1 MSKFTNSEADACII
15 ESIEKEEY
23 GSNITNCVNF
33 IDGDGNSYSAML
45 EGLGADPSKADIKA
59 ALIVEVLKLGK
70 TPVQV
75 ARTLSSYS
83 NSDDKGIGETLG

>member
-1 MSKFTNSEADACII
+1 MSKFTNSEADACKI

-23 GSNITNCVNF
+23 GSNVIYYANF
-33 IDGDGNSYSAML
+33 MDADGNSYSAVL

-59 ALIVEVLKLGK
+59 AVIVEVLKLEK

>member
-1 MSKFTNSEADACII
+1 MEILPNHTFVPFGPYLAQME
-15 ESIEKEEY
+15 
-23 GSNITNCVNF
+23 V
-33 IDGDGNSYSAML
+33 
-45 EGLGADPSKADIKA
+45 DPKYCAK
-59 ALIVEVLKLGK
+59 VLKLGK